1 MILEWERDGRA
12 QRYSL
17 RLDARTTLGRSTDC
31 DVVLTEATVS
41 RRHAEIYGQ
50 GGTFYVRN
58 LSRTNGVAVEYQ
70 YRITGI
76 GYGEQAVLPIGA
88 RLQLGTVW
96 LRSEPALVTL
106 RLRCPGPCGKVVEVP
121 PSGFC
126 PHCGTALATADTFVG

>member
-1 MILEWERDGRA
+1 MILEWEVDGRA

-76 GYGEQAVLPIGA
+76 GYGE
-88 RLQLGTVW
+88 
-96 LRSEPALVTL
+96 PALVTL